1 MDIEKFRK
9 SSSGKI
15 IKAGQG
21 DAAYWSF
28 NPHPLP
34 PELAFDHE
42 LIRAL
47 SDADRSLGELAE
59 FLGPGL
65 YCCTLHMRTRR

>member
-21 DAAYWSF
+21 DTAYWIGALCNF
-28 NPHPLP
+28 N
-34 PELAFDHE
+34 AAGSIM
-42 LIRAL
+42 LI
-47 SDADRSLGELAE
+47 E
-59 FLGPGL
+59 P
-65 YCCTLHMRTRR
+65 TI